1 MQQADP
7 TPAVFIN
14 ERAADRA
21 ARVCVG
27 QTGIRKA
34 VVLPHAERGA
44 VMGWKVLMHFEDR
57 RQSPMFLTNAEVP
70 L

>member
-14 ERAADRA
+14 ERAASRA
-21 ARVCVG
+21 ARQCV
-27 QTGIRKA
+27 QLPNIRKA
-34 VVLPHAERGA
+34 VVLPHTRGGF
-44 VMGWKVLMHFEDR
+44 MSGWEVLLHFDDR
-57 RQSPMFLTNAEVP
+57 RSPTLLTNAEVP